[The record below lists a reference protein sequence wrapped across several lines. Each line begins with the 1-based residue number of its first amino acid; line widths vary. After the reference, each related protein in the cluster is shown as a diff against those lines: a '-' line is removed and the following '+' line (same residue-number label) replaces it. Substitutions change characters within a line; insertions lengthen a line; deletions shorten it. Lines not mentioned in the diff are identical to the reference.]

1 MKTTTEK
8 LNEKSKKVFMELYY
22 QGMSISDIQTLGNNL
37 IKIGEDVIADTRNTI
52 SAISNGQLKING

>member
-22 QGMSISDIQTLGNNL
+22 QGMSVSDIQTLGDNL
-37 IKIGEDVIADTRNTI
+37 IKIGEDVIADPKNTI